1 MPASQSNN
9 YTTDLITHSKTDP
22 TEIDEETVRRR
33 KAAESREVETPFGF
47 HADILHFFFSGIPCH
62 LEAPPSSLFFIYKA
76 WARVIYVLQYFLNT
90 VTSKM
95 NMNAL

>member
-9 YTTDLITHSKTDP
+9 YTTLWVDSKTDP

-33 KAAESREVETPFGF
+33 KAAESGEVETPFGF
-47 HADILHFFFSGIPCH
+47 HADVLHFFFSGIPCH

-76 WARVIYVLQYFLNT
+76 
-90 VTSKM
+90 
-95 NMNAL
+95 